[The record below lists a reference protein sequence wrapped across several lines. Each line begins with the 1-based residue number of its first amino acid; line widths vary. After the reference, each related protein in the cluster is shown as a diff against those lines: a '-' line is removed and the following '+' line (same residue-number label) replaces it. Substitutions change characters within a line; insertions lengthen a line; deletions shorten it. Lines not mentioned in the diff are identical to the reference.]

1 MRSGVPWWGGTVKPC
16 VLIPIYN
23 HPDTIGDV
31 VSALGAFDVPC
42 LVVDDGSDAATRR
55 VLARLAEDHPWVT
68 VERLPANRGRGAAL
82 RHGYS
87 SAARRG
93 FSHVIQLDADG
104 QHDPADVPRFL
115 AAALERPE
123 AAVLGAP
130 VFDASTPWS
139 RWLGRQISR
148 FWVHV
153 ETLSFSIRDPLCGY
167 RCLPLEAIT
176 GVLARR
182 PLGDRMEFDPQIVV
196 CLAWE
201 GVPIV
206 NVPTHVTY
214 RAGGVSHFRLVRD
227 NALISRAHAGLV
239 FGMLR
244 RLPALLARRR
254 SGRR

>member
-1 MRSGVPWWGGTVKPC
+1 MKPC

-23 HPDTIGDV
+23 HPDTIRNV
-31 VSALGAFDVPC
+31 VSSLAVFDVPC

-55 VLARLAEDHPWVT
+55 VLARLAEDYPWVT

-82 RHGYS
+82 RHGYR

-104 QHDPADVPRFL
+104 QHNPTDLPKFL

-123 AAVLGAP
+123 AAILGAP
-130 VFDASTPWS
+130 VFDASAPWS

-153 ETLSFSIRDPLCGY
+153 ETLSLSIADPLCGY
-167 RCLPLEAIT
+167 RCLPLDAVMHILERT
-176 GVLARR
+176 

-196 CLAWE
+196 RLAWE

-206 NVPTHVTY
+206 NVPTGVTY
-214 RAGGVSHFRLVRD
+214 RPGGVSHFRLVRD

-239 FGMLR
+239 VGMLR
-244 RLPALLARRR
+244 RLPVRLARRR
-254 SGRR
+254 SSRHRA